1 MNTQKSAMSNQGK
14 NKRVASEEKSKNCFV
29 IMPISDVEGYDPGH
43 FDRVYDH
50 LIKPACEMAGF
61 RPVRADKNNK
71 SNFIVVD
78 ILKQIISSDMAVCDL
93 SARNSNVFFELGLR
107 QAFNLKTVLIKDAK
121 TPRSFD
127 ISGLR
132 SIDYSETLRVDDV
145 KKNIE
150 IIAKSLTE
158 TYDAKEDE
166 VYSLVQLLAVE
177 GPAKLPANVKL
188 SDDSSVLLREIQL
201 LRNDVNTV
209 KYNMINTLPFR
220 DEDDHYY
227 MLPNGEKVK
236 IGAALYIDNN
246 TLPFFEKYGVFEGKF
261 GNKYRIMTDKGPLI
275 LDKNDGIWETLTI
288 KDGMF

>member
-1 MNTQKSAMSNQGK
+1 MSNQK
-14 NKRVASEEKSKNCFV
+14 EKKEIASEEKSKSCFV
-29 IMPISDVEGYDPGH
+29 IMPISDVEGYDAGH

-50 LIKPACEMAGF
+50 LIKPACEKAGF
-61 RPVRADKNNK
+61 IPDRADKNSK

-78 ILKQIISSDMAVCDL
+78 ILKQIISSDMAICDL

-107 QAFNLKTVLIKDAK
+107 QAFNLKTVLIKDTK

-150 IIAKSLTE
+150 LIAKSLKE
-158 TYDAKEDE
+158 TYEAQDGE

-177 GPAKLPANVKL
+177 GPAKLPSNIKL

-209 KYNMINTLPFR
+209 KFNMINAIPFHNEEER
-220 DEDDHYY
+220 FY
-227 MLPNGEKVK
+227 MLPNGEKAK
-236 IGAALYIDNN
+236 AGTFLYIDNN
-246 TLPFFEKYGVFEGKF
+246 TSPFFDKYGVFEGRM
-261 GNKYRIMTDKGPLI
+261 GSKYRIVTDQGPLL
-275 LDKNDGIWETLTI
+275 LDKNDELWKTLTV
-288 KDGMF
+288 KDGLF